1 MKNSIILFFLFFG
14 CYQSIFS
21 IPQYTFKRL
30 TMADGMI
37 SNYIIDIIQDKQGY
51 IWIASESGLCKFD
64 GKDFTTYNI
73 NDSTTRGNTLSVLF
87 YNKADNTVWIGTQQN
102 GISIFDCK
110 EQKFTT
116 NRVPDM
122 ISKDIAD
129 LSPAVDG
136 GVWITHYH
144 LGIDYYNNKTKKVT
158 HYRTK
163 EIKGL
168 SGNFRCTADD
178 GKGHLYVGLHKGGL
192 AIIDIQ
198 KRTAKVY
205 RHNPQNPHSLPNN
218 TVRCIFI
225 SPTNAIWIGTD
236 KGLALFNPHKEQ
248 FITFKNQP
256 ENPNSLLSNQINDI
270 GESKD
275 GKLWVCTHMGGV
287 SVLDLNENVFTSPE
301 DLHFQNI
308 RVTNDLHGIS
318 SPNAKCFLQD
328 SFGNIWLGNY
338 RGGVDF
344 LSYNQPVFQT
354 LAYHTLKDGALT
366 DKQVW
371 GLAIDSKS
379 RIWLGG
385 ENEIAI
391 FNPDMKLQKILSL
404 TGKANP
410 HTHASVIFKDKKG
423 IIWLGLYKDGILTCD
438 PQTEKITR
446 IELDDKSA
454 DICCFYEENNK
465 IWIGTQNGLYSWENG
480 KVIEEKE
487 INEQLPDIMIHGIQ
501 RDRQGKL
508 WLGTFK
514 GLFVFSPKGKRI
526 MHFDISNGMESNA
539 VNSLYIDSKGSLW
552 ATTRAGI
559 AYISD
564 TKNPILKIYN
574 HKQGLINENV
584 RSIIEDEK
592 GAIWLST
599 NGGIAQWKS
608 DEKRFL
614 NYTWHQGV
622 PRGDFMDGSVC
633 KDKNGNLFFGSQ
645 NGACYF
651 NPEHIIENIQIDSVK
666 ITEFKCYGF
675 FSPNSLGAIIPII
688 DNEVHLSYQYSTF
701 TISFSVMDFSQTPQV
716 EYAYTMEGLG
726 KTWFETGSENRI
738 TFRNLRPGEY
748 TFKVKA
754 KMRNQPWGEKFTSI
768 QIFIAPPIWL
778 TWYAKLFYTILIAF
792 ILFGI
797 LRFYKRKLALES
809 RLNLEHHQH
818 ENDQKLNNE
827 RLRFYT
833 NITHELRTPL
843 TLILGPL
850 EDLLADKTL
859 SPRQANKISIIRD
872 SANRLLNL
880 INQILEFRK
889 TETENRKLKVGYHN
903 LALLVQ
909 EIGIKYKELN
919 QNAEVNI
926 HINVETQ
933 DTEIYYD
940 HEIITIIIDNLMSN
954 ALKYTPKGDITLA
967 LANNEENGVKYTT
980 ISVED
985 TGHGISKESLNHIF
999 ERYYQGKGKYQAS
1012 GSGIGLALVK
1022 SLADLHQAT
1031 IEVESEVE
1039 KGSKFTLKLLTEN
1052 TYPNAERQV
1061 VKEILKKE
1069 DDSTQTASVESED
1082 GKPIILIVE
1091 DNRDIRE
1098 YIRTSFEEM
1107 YEVLTAADGK
1117 EGWDIAQSQI
1127 PNIIISDI
1135 MMPVMDGIELCRHIK
1150 EDMRT
1155 SHIPVILLTAKDTLQ
1170 DKEEG
1175 YAAGADSF
1183 ITKPFSAR
1191 LLNSRINNILENRR
1205 KTAGVI
1211 TSIPE
1216 TESEQKNIENER
1228 KNLNKLD
1235 QEFLDK
1241 VTAIIEEN
1249 LSMEKMDVAFIADKM
1264 CMSHS
1269 TLYRKIKGLTEMSVN
1284 EYVRKIKMKKGMEL
1298 INEGKYSL
1306 AEISDLTGFSSVAY
1320 FRQCFKDE
1328 YGMAPTEYL
1337 KRKQN

>member
-1 MKNSIILFFLFFG
+1 MKNCIVLFLFLFG
-14 CYQSIFS
+14 WCYSILS
-21 IPQYTFKRL
+21 QPQYTFKRL
-30 TMADGMI
+30 TMSDGMV
-37 SNYIIDIIQDKQGY
+37 SNYIVDIIQDKQGY
-51 IWIASESGLCKFD
+51 IWMASESGLCKFD
-64 GKDFTTYNI
+64 GKDFTIYNI
-73 NDSTTRGNTLSVLF
+73 GNSAIGSNAQNVLY
-87 YNKADNTVWIGTQQN
+87 YNEADNTVWVGTQRD
-102 GISIFDCK
+102 GISIFDCEK
-110 EQKFTT
+110 QTFIT
-116 NRVPDM
+116 NGVPDM
-122 ISKDIAD
+122 ITRDVTD
-129 LSPAVDG
+129 LSPAADG
-136 GVWITHYH
+136 GIWITHYH
-144 LGIDYYNNKTKKVT
+144 LGIDYYDNKTKEVT
-158 HYRTK
+158 HYWAK
-163 EIKGL
+163 DIKGL
-168 SGNFRCTADD
+168 SGNFWCATDD

-192 AIIDIQ
+192 AVIDIQ
-198 KRTAKVY
+198 KQTAKVY
-205 RHNPQNPHSLPNN
+205 QHNPEDPYSLPNN

-225 SPTNAIWIGTD
+225 SKTNAIWIGTD

-248 FITFKNQP
+248 FITFQNQQ

-270 GESKD
+270 GESRD
-275 GKLWVCTHMGGV
+275 GKLWVCAHMGGV
-287 SVLDLNENVFTSPE
+287 SILDLNDNVFTSPE
-301 DLHFQNI
+301 NMHFQNI

-354 LAYHTLKDGALT
+354 LAYNTLKDGTLT

-371 GLAIDSKS
+371 GIALDNKS

-391 FNPDMKLQKILSL
+391 FSADMKYQKILSL
-404 TGKANP
+404 ANKANP
-410 HTHASVIFKDKKG
+410 HTHVSTIFKDKNG
-423 IIWLGLYKDGILTCD
+423 ILWLGLYKDGILTCD
-438 PQTEKITR
+438 PSTEKITR
-446 IELDDKSA
+446 IELEDKKA

-465 IWIGTQNGLYSWENG
+465 IWIGTQNGLYSYQNG
-480 KVIEEKE
+480 KIAEEKG
-487 INEQLPDIMIHGIQ
+487 INEQLTDIMIHGIQ

-508 WLGTFK
+508 WLGTFGK
-514 GLFVFSPKGKRI
+514 GLIVFSPEGKRI
-526 MHFDISNGMESNA
+526 MRFDTSNGMESNA
-539 VNSLYIDSKGSLW
+539 VNSLYIDSKGGLW
-552 ATTRAGI
+552 AATRAGI
-559 AYISD
+559 AHISD
-564 TKNPILKIYN
+564 TSNPKLEIYN
-574 HKQGLINENV
+574 HNQGLIDENV

-592 GAIWLST
+592 GNIWLST
-599 NGGIAQWKS
+599 NGGIAQWKN

-633 KDKNGNLFFGSQ
+633 KDKNGHLFFGSQ

-651 NPEHIIENIQIDSVK
+651 NPEQTTEDIQIAPAK
-666 ITEFKCYGF
+666 ITGVKSYG
-675 FSPNSLGAIIPII
+675 NSDPSSKGTLAPIVN
-688 DNEVHLSYQYSTF
+688 DKVDLSYQNSTF
-701 TISFSVMDFSQTPQV
+701 TVSFSVMDFSQTPQV

-726 KTWFETGSENRI
+726 KTWFETGDENRI
-738 TFRNLRPGEY
+738 TFRNLQPGEY

-754 KMRNQPWGEKFTSI
+754 KMRNQPWGEKFTSL
-768 QIFIAPPIWL
+768 QITIAPPIWL
-778 TWYAKLFYTILIAF
+778 TWYAKLLYTILIAL
-792 ILFGI
+792 ILFAI

-889 TETENRKLKVGYHN
+889 TETEN
-903 LALLVQ
+903 
-909 EIGIKYKELN
+909 
-919 QNAEVNI
+919 
-926 HINVETQ
+926 
-933 DTEIYYD
+933 
-940 HEIITIIIDNLMSN
+940 
-954 ALKYTPKGDITLA
+954 
-967 LANNEENGVKYTT
+967 
-980 ISVED
+980 
-985 TGHGISKESLNHIF
+985 
-999 ERYYQGKGKYQAS
+999 
-1012 GSGIGLALVK
+1012 
-1022 SLADLHQAT
+1022 
-1031 IEVESEVE
+1031 
-1039 KGSKFTLKLLTEN
+1039 

-1061 VKEILKKE
+1061 TKEVHKAE
-1069 DDSTQTASVESED
+1069 DENKQPASVESED
-1082 GKPIILIVE
+1082 GKPIILVVE

-1098 YIRTSFEEM
+1098 YVRSSFEEM

-1127 PNIIISDI
+1127 PNIISDI

-1269 TLYRKIKGLTEMSVN
+1269 TLYRKIKGVTEMSVN

>member
-1 MKNSIILFFLFFG
+1 MRNCIVLFLFFG
-14 CYQSIFS
+14 GWCQSILS
-21 IPQYTFKRL
+21 QPQYTFKRL
-30 TMADGMI
+30 TMANGMV
-37 SNYIIDIIQDKQGY
+37 SNYIVDIIQDKQGY
-51 IWIASESGLCKFD
+51 IWMASESGLCKFD
-64 GKDFTTYNI
+64 GKDFTIYNI
-73 NDSTTRGNTLSVLF
+73 GNSAIGSNAQNVLY
-87 YNKADNTVWIGTQQN
+87 YNEADNTVWVGTQRD
-102 GISIFDCK
+102 GISIFDCGK
-110 EQKFTT
+110 QTFIT
-116 NRVPDM
+116 NGVPDM
-122 ISKDIAD
+122 ITRDITD
-129 LSPAVDG
+129 LSPAADG
-136 GVWITHYH
+136 GIWITHYH
-144 LGIDYYNNKTKKVT
+144 LGIDYYNNKTKEVT
-158 HYRTK
+158 HYWAK
-163 EIKGL
+163 DIKGL
-168 SGNFRCTADD
+168 SGNFWCATDD

-192 AIIDIQ
+192 AVIDIQ
-198 KRTAKVY
+198 KQTAKVY
-205 RHNPQNPHSLPNN
+205 QHNPEDPYSLPNN

-225 SPTNAIWIGTD
+225 SKTNAIWIGTD

-248 FITFKNQP
+248 FITFQNQQ

-270 GESKD
+270 GESRD
-275 GKLWVCTHMGGV
+275 GKLWVCAHMGGV
-287 SVLDLNENVFTSPE
+287 SILDLNDNVFTSPE
-301 DLHFQNI
+301 NMHFQNI

-354 LAYHTLKDGALT
+354 LAYNTLKDGTLT

-371 GLAIDSKS
+371 GIALDNKS

-391 FNPDMKLQKILSL
+391 FSADMKYQKILSL
-404 TGKANP
+404 ANKANP
-410 HTHASVIFKDKKG
+410 HTHVSTIFKDKNG
-423 IIWLGLYKDGILTCD
+423 ILWLGLYKDGILTCD
-438 PQTEKITR
+438 PSTEKITR
-446 IELDDKSA
+446 IELEDKKA

-465 IWIGTQNGLYSWENG
+465 IWIGTQNGLYSYQNG
-480 KVIEEKE
+480 KIAEEKG
-487 INEQLPDIMIHGIQ
+487 INEQLTDIMIHGIQ

-508 WLGTFK
+508 WLGTFGK
-514 GLFVFSPKGKRI
+514 GLIVFSPEGKRT
-526 MHFDISNGMESNA
+526 MRFDTSNGMGSNA

-552 ATTRAGI
+552 AATRAGI
-559 AYISD
+559 AHISD
-564 TKNPILKIYN
+564 TSNPKLEIYN
-574 HKQGLINENV
+574 HNQGLIDENV

-592 GAIWLST
+592 GNIWLST

-633 KDKNGNLFFGSQ
+633 KDKNGHLFFGSQ

-651 NPEHIIENIQIDSVK
+651 NPEQTTEDIQIAPVK
-666 ITEFKCYGF
+666 ITGVKSYG
-675 FSPNSLGAIIPII
+675 NSDPSSKGTLAPIVN
-688 DNEVHLSYQYSTF
+688 DKVDLSYQNSTF
-701 TISFSVMDFSQTPQV
+701 TVSFSVMDFSRTPQV

-726 KTWFETGSENRI
+726 KTWFETGDENRI
-738 TFRNLRPGEY
+738 TFRNLQPGEY

-754 KMRNQPWGEKFTSI
+754 KMRNQPWGEKFTSL
-768 QIFIAPPIWL
+768 QITIAPPIWL
-778 TWYAKLFYTILIAF
+778 TWYAKLLYTILIAL
-792 ILFGI
+792 ILFAI

-889 TETENRKLKVGYHN
+889 TETENK
-903 LALLVQ
+903 Q
-909 EIGIKYKELN
+909 
-919 QNAEVNI
+919 
-926 HINVETQ
+926 
-933 DTEIYYD
+933 
-940 HEIITIIIDNLMSN
+940 
-954 ALKYTPKGDITLA
+954 P
-967 LANNEENGVKYTT
+967 
-980 ISVED
+980 
-985 TGHGISKESLNHIF
+985 
-999 ERYYQGKGKYQAS
+999 
-1012 GSGIGLALVK
+1012 
-1022 SLADLHQAT
+1022 
-1031 IEVESEVE
+1031 
-1039 KGSKFTLKLLTEN
+1039 
-1052 TYPNAERQV
+1052 
-1061 VKEILKKE
+1061 
-1069 DDSTQTASVESED
+1069 ASVESED
-1082 GKPIILIVE
+1082 GKPIILVVE

-1098 YIRTSFEEM
+1098 YVRSSFEEM

-1191 LLNSRINNILENRR
+1191 LPNSRINNILENRR

-1269 TLYRKIKGLTEMSVN
+1269 TLYRKIKGVTEMSVN